1 MGILDIYFAPR
12 KVFTALKEKPRWILP
27 LVIVLVVVA
36 LTAVLTVNLAR
47 EEITMR
53 QEEVMRERG
62 LSEEQLEQARQF
74 TQGPVAVISGA
85 LSAAIFTVILILIFT
100 VVTNL
105 FVPLFGGESGFK
117 KIFSVICFSA
127 LVVVPSA
134 ILKLIMIAITK
145 SPYVTTS
152 LAMFATGLGK
162 DTIVYQLL
170 AGFDFFIIWEMILVS
185 IGISITNGIPKKNAY
200 MLVFIIWL
208 VSIFAGIGLG
218 KIFGRGM

>member
-1 MGILDIYFAPR
+1 MGILDIYFAPG
-12 KVFTALKEKPRWILP
+12 KAFTALKEKPRWIVP
-27 LVIVLVVVA
+27 LAIVLVVVA

-62 LSEEQLEQARQF
+62 LTEEQMEQARQF
-74 TQGPVAVISGA
+74 TQGPVAVLSGA
-85 LSAAIFTVILILIFT
+85 LSAAIFTVILLLAFT

-117 KIFSVICFSA
+117 KVI
-127 LVVVPSA
+127 PSA

-152 LAMFATGLGK
+152 LAMFAPALGK
-162 DTIVYQLL
+162 DSFTYQLL
-170 AGFDFFIIWEMILVS
+170 AGFDFFVIWEMILVS
-185 IGISITNGIPKKNAY
+185 MGISVTNGITKKNAY
-200 MLVFIIWL
+200 ILVFVIWL
-208 VSIFAGIGLG
+208 VSIFVGIGLG

>member
-1 MGILDIYFAPR
+1 MGIMDIYLAPS
-12 KVFTALKEKPRWILP
+12 KVFTALKEKPRWVIP
-27 LVIVLVVVA
+27 LVIILVVVA

-47 EEITMR
+47 EEITTR
-53 QEEVMRERG
+53 QEEAMRERG
-62 LSEEQLEQARQF
+62 LTEEQMEQARQF
-74 TQGPVAVISGA
+74 TSGPVAVISGA
-85 LSAAIFTVILILIFT
+85 LSAAIFTVILLLVFT

-117 KIFSVICFSA
+117 KIFSVICFSS

-152 LAMFATGLGK
+152 LALLVPALGRGSF
-162 DTIVYQLL
+162 TYQLL

-185 IGISITNGIPKKNAY
+185 IGISITNGITRKNAY
-200 MLVFIIWL
+200 VLVFVIWL
-208 VSIFAGIGLG
+208 VSIFVGIGLG
-218 KIFGRGM
+218 QIFGRGM

>member
-1 MGILDIYFAPR
+1 MGILDIYFAPG
-12 KVFTALKEKPRWILP
+12 KVFTALKEKTKWVLP
-27 LVIVLVVVA
+27 LVIVLVIVA

-62 LSEEQLEQARQF
+62 MTEEQMEQARQF
-74 TQGPVAVISGA
+74 TSGPVAVISGA
-85 LSAAIFTVILILIFT
+85 LSAALFTVILLLVFT

-117 KIFSVICFSA
+117 KIFSVICFSS

-152 LAMFATGLGK
+152 LALLAPALGR
-162 DTIVYQLL
+162 DSFTYQLL
-170 AGFDFFIIWEMILVS
+170 AGFDFFIIWEMILVGM
-185 IGISITNGIPKKNAY
+185 GISITNGIAKKNAY
-200 MLVFIIWL
+200 VLVFVIWL
-208 VSIFAGIGLG
+208 VSIFVGIGLG
-218 KIFGRGM
+218 QIFGRGM

>member
-1 MGILDIYFAPR
+1 MSILDIYFAPR

-62 LSEEQLEQARQF
+62 LSEERMEQARQF
-74 TQGPVAVISGA
+74 TQGPVAIISGA
-85 LSAAIFTVILILIFT
+85 LSAAIFTVILVLVFT
-100 VVTNL
+100 VATNL

-134 ILKLIMIAITK
+134 ILKLIMVGITK
-145 SPYVTTS
+145 SPDVTTS
-152 LAMFATGLGK
+152 LAMFASGLGR
-162 DTIVYQLL
+162 DTFAYQLL

-185 IGISITNGIPKKNAY
+185 IGISITNGIPRKNAY
-200 MLVFIIWL
+200 MLVFTILL
-208 VSIFAGIGLG
+208 VSIFVGIGLG

>member
-1 MGILDIYFAPR
+1 MGILDIYFAPS
-12 KVFTALKEKPRWILP
+12 KVFTASKEKPRWILP

-62 LSEEQLEQARQF
+62 LSEEQMEQARQF
-74 TQGPVAVISGA
+74 TQGPVAAISGG
-85 LSAAIFTVILILIFT
+85 LSAAIFTVILLLVFT

-117 KIFSVICFSA
+117 KIFSVICFSS

-134 ILKLIMIAITK
+134 ILKLIMIGITK

-152 LAMFATGLGK
+152 LAMFATALGR
-162 DTIVYQLL
+162 DSFAYQLL
-170 AGFDFFIIWEMILVS
+170 AGFDVFIIWEMILVS
-185 IGISITNGIPKKNAY
+185 IGINITNGISKKNAY
-200 MLVFIIWL
+200 TLVFIIWL
-208 VSIFAGIGLG
+208 VSILVGIGLG

>member
-1 MGILDIYFAPR
+1 MGLLDIYFAPS
-12 KVFTALKEKPRWILP
+12 KVFAALRERTRWVLP
-27 LVIVLVVVA
+27 LAIVLVVVA

-53 QEEVMRERG
+53 QEEVMRDRG
-62 LSEEQLEQARQF
+62 LTEEQMDQARQF
-74 TQGPVAVISGA
+74 TSGPVAVISGA
-85 LSAAIFTVILILIFT
+85 LSAAIFTVILLLIFA

-117 KIFSVICFSA
+117 KIFSVICFSS
-127 LVVVPSA
+127 LVVIPAA

-152 LAMFATGLGK
+152 LALFVPALARDSFM
-162 DTIVYQLL
+162 YQLL

-185 IGISITNGIPKKNAY
+185 IGISITSGIARKNAY
-200 MLVFIIWL
+200 VLVFVIWF
-208 VSIFAGIGLG
+208 VSVFVGIGLG
-218 KIFGRGM
+218 RIFGRGM

>member
-1 MGILDIYFAPR
+1 MGIMDIYLAPS
-12 KVFTALKEKPRWILP
+12 KVFTALKEKPRWVIP
-27 LVIVLVVVA
+27 LVIILVVVA

-47 EEITMR
+47 EEITTR
-53 QEEVMRERG
+53 QEEAMRERG
-62 LSEEQLEQARQF
+62 LTEEQMEQARQF
-74 TQGPVAVISGA
+74 TSGPVAVISGA
-85 LSAAIFTVILILIFT
+85 LSAAIFTVILLLVFT

-117 KIFSVICFSA
+117 KIFSVICFSS

-152 LAMFATGLGK
+152 LALLVPALGR
-162 DTIVYQLL
+162 DSFTYQLL

-185 IGISITNGIPKKNAY
+185 IGISITNGITRKNAY
-200 MLVFIIWL
+200 VLVFVIWL
-208 VSIFAGIGLG
+208 VSIFVGIGLG
-218 KIFGRGM
+218 QIFGRGM